1 MSIFGKIK
9 DAIFGKKAV
18 AAQPAA
24 RKQKGPVPCRTGP
37 RLTPRT
43 GPRVRRASNIR

>member
-24 RKQKGPVPCRTGP
+24 PHSLDRFHKKQVAGSP
-37 RLTPRT
+37 
-43 GPRVRRASNIR
+43 